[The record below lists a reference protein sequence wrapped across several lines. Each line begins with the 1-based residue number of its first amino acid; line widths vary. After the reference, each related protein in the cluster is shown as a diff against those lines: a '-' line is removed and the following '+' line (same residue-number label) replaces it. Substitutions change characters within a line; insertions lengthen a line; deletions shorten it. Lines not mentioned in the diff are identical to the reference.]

1 LEGLLQDFHLTDLIQ
16 LFELSQKTGALE
28 LTPIG
33 YQPHSPAS
41 HPAPPVGRIYFV
53 DGTVMDARL
62 SMLEG
67 EDALFSLFLWQAGSF
82 QFLDGAHP
90 ITRTISQ
97 TNESLLMEGVRRID
111 EWSSILEHIP
121 TLQIILFCPPY
132 PPAQAQQLRLNDLQ
146 WRFLQCANGRDSLAT
161 IARRCGLSAFQA
173 RILAT
178 KLLAMGLVQRR
189 PPTDAERYFEELVQV
204 MSKDLGELAEPLVE
218 AIFTQAAMPPAMLA
232 TLHAVPPA
240 FTARI
245 LPELE
250 NAAARY
256 IGQHRAQRL
265 GQRLAP
271 TAQSA

>member
-1 LEGLLQDFHLTDLIQ
+1 MEGLLQDFHLTDLIQ
-16 LFELSQKTGALE
+16 LFELSRKTGALE

-33 YQPHSPAS
+33 YQPHSAAS

-53 DGTVMDARL
+53 DGTVIDARL
-62 SMLEG
+62 SMLQG

-82 QFLDGAHP
+82 QFLDGAYP
-90 ITRTISQ
+90 VTRTIHQ

-111 EWSSILEHIP
+111 EWSNILEHIP

-132 PPAQAQQLRLNDLQ
+132 PPAQAQQLRLSDLQ
-146 WRFLQCANGRDSLAT
+146 WRFVQCVNGRDTLAA

-178 KLLAMGLVQRR
+178 KLLALGLVQRR
-189 PPTDAERYFEELVQV
+189 PPTDAERYFEELVRV
-204 MSKDLGELAEPLVE
+204 MGKDLGELAEPLVE
-218 AIFTQAAMPPAMLA
+218 AIFMQAAMPPAMLA

-240 FTARI
+240 LTARI

-250 NAAARY
+250 SAAARY